1 MNAPE
6 VHYVPPKYRH
16 GYIVQDAYWFVAR
29 HGWGRRFTSRQAALD
44 YADTL
49 WETPMTRLRTL
60 LARLRGLCRTCGGH
74 GTLIRGHHGLV
85 ECHTC
90 GGLGRRLPSGEMWPR

>member
-1 MNAPE
+1 
-6 VHYVPPKYRH
+6 
-16 GYIVQDAYWFVAR
+16 
-29 HGWGRRFTSRQAALD
+29 
-44 YADTL
+44 
-49 WETPMTRLRTL
+49 MTRLRTL

-74 GTLIRGHHGLV
+74 GTLIRGHHAIV